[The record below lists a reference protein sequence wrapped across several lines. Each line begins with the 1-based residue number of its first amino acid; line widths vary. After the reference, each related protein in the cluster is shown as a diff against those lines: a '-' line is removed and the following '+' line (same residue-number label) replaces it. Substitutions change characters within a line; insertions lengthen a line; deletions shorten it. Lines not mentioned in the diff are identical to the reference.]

1 MVEVSRPST
10 EAEMIIT
17 TTQCNVSEY
26 VSIRENDEKHNVIC
40 TLLGISGCLKQEE
53 LSQTAFPTQPIGMK
67 AKAEVVLVLRE
78 ESILKSYRA
87 W

>member
-1 MVEVSRPST
+1 
-10 EAEMIIT
+10 
-17 TTQCNVSEY
+17 
-26 VSIRENDEKHNVIC
+26 VIC
-40 TLLGISGCLKQEE
+40 ALLGISGCLKQEE